1 MRGNTYKAA
10 SGRDQKPLT
19 VEIARN
25 PRSFPHHH
33 LQEARENGRCGQ
45 AEDDQLSSEGK
56 MAELIVQDLAEAMDI
71 KAVPK
76 EGEP

>member
-1 MRGNTYKAA
+1 
-10 SGRDQKPLT
+10 L
-19 VEIARN
+19 
-25 PRSFPHHH
+25 FPHHH
-33 LQEARENGRCGQ
+33 FQEARENGRCRQ

-56 MAELIVQDLAEAMDI
+56 MAELIVQDLAETMDI